1 MSNVLFPLLA
11 PVVKTKRQPCC
22 RFRLRLHI
30 FGPPTAIFGSMAYE
44 PELENGEN
52 VRLRVQLN
60 LSKKAQ
66 PFHLAVSDRALY
78 WPAIK
83 LVAKND
89 PYYFRRFTHN
99 QIQQVEIRRLA
110 PYGFWALAAGMVVV
124 GLIST
129 IFMMQPVLANQ
140 PGEHRVSGAPIA
152 VFVGGLIL
160 PFAAKGRFGL
170 RVTTSDKSFKW
181 KPPLVVDKASKAKV
195 AETLDAIRTACESA
209 GLRVK
214 DEREKIAAV

>member
-1 MSNVLFPLLA
+1 
-11 PVVKTKRQPCC
+11 
-22 RFRLRLHI
+22 
-30 FGPPTAIFGSMAYE
+30 MAYE

-52 VRLRVQLN
+52 VQLRVQLA

-66 PFHLAVSDRALY
+66 PFHLAISDRALY

-83 LVAKND
+83 LVAKSD
-89 PYYFRRFTHN
+89 PYYFRRITHN
-99 QIQQVEIRRLA
+99 QIQEVEIRRLA
-110 PYGFWALAAGMVVV
+110 PYGFWALAAVMVVV

-129 IFMMQPVLANQ
+129 VFMMQPLLART
-140 PGEHRVSGAPIA
+140 PGTHQVSGWPIA
-152 VFVGGLIL
+152 IFVGGLIL

-170 RVTTSDKSFKW
+170 RITTTQKTFKW
-181 KPPLVVDKASKAKV
+181 KPPMIVDKISKDKV
-195 AETLDAIRTACESA
+195 AETLTSIRTTCESA